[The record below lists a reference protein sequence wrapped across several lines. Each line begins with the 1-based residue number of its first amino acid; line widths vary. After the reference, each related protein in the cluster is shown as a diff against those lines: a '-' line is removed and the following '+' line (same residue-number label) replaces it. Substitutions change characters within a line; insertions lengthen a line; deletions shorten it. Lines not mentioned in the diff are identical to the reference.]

1 MANLQVESS
10 AIIDAPPQEV
20 YELISDYQ
28 AGHPR
33 ILPKKYFPEMTVESG
48 GKGAGTVIRLKS
60 KMGGQE
66 RAMRMEVS
74 EPEPGRVIVEKDT
87 ASDMTTTFTITPHDG
102 GEKSN
107 VSIRTEWTPGGGVMG
122 LMERLF
128 SPGILKRVYAEELQ
142 QLAQVVAAG
151 GKGGSSGGTF

>member
-1 MANLQVESS
+1 MAKLDVESS
-10 AIIDAPPQEV
+10 SVIDASPEQV

-28 AGHPR
+28 TGHQR

-48 GKGAGTVIRLKS
+48 GKGAGTVIRVKS

-66 RAMRMEVS
+66 RNMRMEVS

-87 ASDMTTTFTITPHDG
+87 ASDMTTTFTITPHGG

-107 VSIRTEWTPGGGVMG
+107 VSIRTEWTPG
-122 LMERLF
+122 
-128 SPGILKRVYAEELQ
+128 
-142 QLAQVVAAG
+142 
-151 GKGGSSGGTF
+151 